1 MSEPTAMQTQEQ
13 KRVFVMDD
21 SAFALEL
28 ARTALAEA
36 GIIAVCGRDLQDLA
50 KLPGARA
57 DLILMDVEMPEAFGD
72 DVASMLG
79 GETSVP
85 VYLLSSLPGEEL
97 ERRARECGA
106 AGYIEKQLGI
116 AGVVAYVRS
125 ILGVEGTATIEV
137 PPRLIAELVS
147 TANGRIR
154 RAEGAFARSDPSA
167 AGMELHTLAGEA
179 ALLGLLDVAR
189 AASAGRAVTGEGREA
204 FDAALVTLRRELEDA
219 AQVANVPRPAAVT
232 AQGRV
237 LLLDDSE
244 LYRSVMMA
252 MLEDAGFEV
261 VEARRLSEA
270 RHRMRA
276 GKYDVAVLD
285 MQLEDGHGHELIG
298 ELRQHVP
305 GVRIVLLSADAQDAA
320 ARGADLALS
329 KLQEPGDIVKAIGGL
344 ARP

>member
-1 MSEPTAMQTQEQ
+1 MSESSS

-28 ARTALAEA
+28 ARTALSEA
-36 GIIAVCGRDLQDLA
+36 GITAVCGRDLQDLS
-50 KLPGARA
+50 KLPGAKA

-79 GETSVP
+79 GETAVP

-125 ILGVEGTATIEV
+125 ILGVEGGAIIDV
-137 PPRLIAELVS
+137 PTRLVAELVS

-154 RAEGAFARSDPSA
+154 RAEGAFARNDLSS

-179 ALLGLLDVAR
+179 ALLGLLEVSR
-189 AASAGRAVTGEGREA
+189 AASAGRAVASDGREA
-204 FDAALVTLRRELEDA
+204 FDAAIVTLRKELDSA
-219 AQVANVPRPAAVT
+219 AKVANVPRPVAVS
-232 AQGRV
+232 ARGRV

-244 LYRSVMMA
+244 LYRSVMLS

-276 GKYDVAVLD
+276 GRYDVAVLD
-285 MQLEDGHGHELIG
+285 MQLEDGHGHELIP
-298 ELRQHVP
+298 ELRAHVP
-305 GVRIVLLSADAQDAA
+305 GVRIALLSSDEHDAA
-320 ARGADLALS
+320 AKGADLALS
-329 KLQEPGDIVKAIGGL
+329 KLQEPADIVKAIAGL
-344 ARP
+344 VRS

>member
-1 MSEPTAMQTQEQ
+1 MT

-36 GIIAVCGRDLQDLA
+36 GITAVCGRDLHDLS
-50 KLPGARA
+50 KLPGANA

-79 GETSVP
+79 AETTAP

-125 ILGVEGTATIEV
+125 ILGVEGTADIEV
-137 PPRLIAELVS
+137 PTRLVAELVS

-154 RAEGAFARSDPSA
+154 RAEGAFARNDA
-167 AGMELHTLAGEA
+167 TTAGMELHTLAGEA

-189 AASAGRAVTGEGREA
+189 AASAGRAVTGEGRERFEA
-204 FDAALVTLRRELEDA
+204 AVAALRKELDGA
-219 AQVANVPRPAAVT
+219 AMSANVPRPAAVA

-244 LYRSVMMA
+244 LYRSVMMS

-276 GKYDVAVLD
+276 GRYDVAVLD
-285 MQLEDGHGHELIG
+285 MQLEDGHGHELIP
-298 ELRQHVP
+298 ELREHVP
-305 GVRIVLLSADAQDAA
+305 NVRIVLLSADAVDAA
-320 ARGADLALS
+320 ARGADLSLS
-329 KLQEPGDIVKAIGGL
+329 KLQEPDEIVKSIGSL
-344 ARP
+344 TRK

>member
-1 MSEPTAMQTQEQ
+1 MQTQEQNQKQ

-36 GIIAVCGRDLQDLA
+36 GIVAVCGRDLQDLA
-50 KLPGARA
+50 KLPGANA

-125 ILGVEGTATIEV
+125 VLGVEGPSTIEV
-137 PPRLIAELVS
+137 PTRLIAELVS

-154 RAEGAFARSDPSA
+154 RAEGAFERNDPSA

-189 AASAGRAVTGEGREA
+189 AASAGRTVTSEGREA
-204 FDAALVTLRRELEDA
+204 FEAALVVLRKELEA
-219 AQVANVPRPAAVT
+219 AAKVANVARPAAV
-232 AQGRV
+232 AAALGRV

-244 LYRSVMMA
+244 LYRSVMMS

-276 GKYDVAVLD
+276 GTYDVAVLD

-298 ELRQHVP
+298 ELREHVP

>member
-1 MSEPTAMQTQEQ
+1 MSESTP

-28 ARTALAEA
+28 TRAALSEA
-36 GIIAVCGRDLQDLA
+36 GIVAVCGRDLHDLA
-50 KLPGARA
+50 KLPGANA

-125 ILGVEGTATIEV
+125 VLGVEGHGAIEV
-137 PPRLIAELVS
+137 PTRLVAELVS

-154 RAEGAFARSDPSA
+154 RAEGAFGRNDTAA

-189 AASAGRAVTGEGREA
+189 AASAGRVAAGAGREP
-204 FDAALVTLRRELEDA
+204 FDDAIAALRKTLDGA
-219 AQVANVPRPAAVT
+219 ATVANAPRPAVVA

-276 GKYDVAVLD
+276 GTYDVAVLD
-285 MQLEDGHGHELIG
+285 VQLEDGHGHELIE
-298 ELRQHVP
+298 ELRRHVP
-305 GVRIVLLSADAQDAA
+305 GIRIALLSSDPPGAHAGAGEGADAW
-320 ARGADLALS
+320 LS
-329 KLQEPGDIVKAIGGL
+329 KLQEPDEIVKAIARL
-344 ARP
+344 ARPA

>member
-1 MSEPTAMQTQEQ
+1 
-13 KRVFVMDD
+13 MDD

-36 GIIAVCGRDLQDLA
+36 GIVAVCGRDLQDLK
-50 KLPGARA
+50 KLHGADV
-57 DLILMDVEMPEAFGD
+57 DLVLMDVEMPEAFGD
-72 DVASMLG
+72 DVASMIG
-79 GETSVP
+79 GETPVP

-125 ILGVEGTATIEV
+125 ILGVEGTAGDGQV
-137 PPRLIAELVS
+137 PSRLIGELIA
-147 TANGRIR
+147 TATGRIR
-154 RAEGAFARSDPSA
+154 RAEGAMHRGDAPA
-167 AGMELHTLAGEA
+167 AAAELHTLAGEA
-179 ALLGLLDVAR
+179 ALLGQHDVASAAVASR
-189 AASAGRAVTGEGREA
+189 AIISADGAAGVAAFEAAVTALRTTLDG
-204 FDAALVTLRRELEDA
+204 AAA
-219 AQVANVPRPAAVT
+219 AANVPRAAAVT
-232 AQGRV
+232 VAGRV

-244 LYRSVMMA
+244 LYRSVIMA
-252 MLEDAGFEV
+252 MLEEAGFEV

-276 GKYDVAVLD
+276 GHYDVAVLD
-285 MQLEDGHGHELIG
+285 VQLEDGHGHELIG
-298 ELRQHVP
+298 DLRAHAP
-305 GVRIVLLSADAQDAA
+305 KTRIVLLSADAQDAG

-329 KLQEPGDIVKAIGGL
+329 KLLEPGEIVAAIGAL

>member
-1 MSEPTAMQTQEQ
+1 MTEAVP

-36 GIIAVCGRDLQDLA
+36 GITAVCGRDLQDLG
-50 KLPGARA
+50 KLPGANA

-79 GETSVP
+79 GETQVP

-125 ILGVEGTATIEV
+125 ILGVEGQSTIDV
-137 PPRLIAELVS
+137 PPRLVAELIS

-154 RAEGAFARSDPSA
+154 RAEGAFARGDVQA
-167 AGMELHTLAGEA
+167 AGSELHTLAGEA
-179 ALLGLLDVAR
+179 ALLGLIEVSR
-189 AASAGRAVTGEGREA
+189 AASSGRGVTGEGKEA
-204 FDAALVTLRRELEDA
+204 FEAAIVTLRKQLDGA
-219 AQVANVPRPAAVT
+219 ASAANVPRAVPVQ

-244 LYRSVMMA
+244 LYRSVLMS

-261 VEARRLSEA
+261 VEVRRLSEA

-276 GKYDVAVLD
+276 GSYDVAVLD
-285 MQLEDGHGHELIG
+285 VQLEDGHGHELIP

-305 GVRIVLLSADAQDAA
+305 GVRIVLLSADEQDAK

-329 KLQEPGDIVKAIGGL
+329 KMQEPGDIVKAIGNL
-344 ARP
+344 AHS